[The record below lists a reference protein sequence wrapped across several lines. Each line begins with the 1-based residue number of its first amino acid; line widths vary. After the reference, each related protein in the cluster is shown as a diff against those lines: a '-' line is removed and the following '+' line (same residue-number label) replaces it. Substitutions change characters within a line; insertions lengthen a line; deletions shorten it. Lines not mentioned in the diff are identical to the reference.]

1 MMSLGSVKEVGRLI
15 MLNRYSLMA
24 FAVILLLLTAGL
36 VSAAEEKKEDVIQGH
51 VYCVLPTADGV
62 KLEPGVC
69 PGGKD
74 HGAHVV
80 KTPDGQLI
88 LLQET
93 EALKDLP
100 KLTVEQK
107 KNVTITGKREGPTVF
122 TPETLRVR

>member
-1 MMSLGSVKEVGRLI
+1 MFYRNSYI
-15 MLNRYSLMA
+15 IA
-24 FAVILLLLTAGL
+24 FAVILLVLTAGL
-36 VSAAEEKKEDVIQGH
+36 VGAAEEKKEEGKEDVVQGH

-100 KLTVEQK
+100 KLTAEQK